1 MASKL
6 QVTAAECRRR
16 AAECHKM
23 AENAPSPHVRDTL
36 ADIERM
42 WNRLAVETEV
52 SQAMSRL
59 LGGVAFGPDEIAV
72 LVGAYHSKSL
82 RLASPSAPGAGSNG
96 ARVQPS
102 RSPRALRVCAFA
114 SPIAM
119 ISAPIRDRKSGC

>member
-72 LVGAYHSKSL
+72 LVGAYQAGFKEL
-82 RLASPSAPGAGSNG
+82 TGRNDVAAELLAQAIVTLAERGE
-96 ARVQPS
+96 RD
-102 RSPRALRVCAFA
+102 
-114 SPIAM
+114 
-119 ISAPIRDRKSGC
+119 PIRLRQQAVEIVSGKPSQA